1 MFQTIS
7 ASNIPFVCS
16 RLQVTDSSRWGAKTT
31 LAHQNITGL
40 FFGVRQKMT
49 GEKRTPPVRIE
60 IEQAVEILLPF

>member
-1 MFQTIS
+1 
-7 ASNIPFVCS
+7 
-16 RLQVTDSSRWGAKTT
+16 LQVTDSSRWGAKTT